1 MNEAYENYSGA
12 EIITAIC
19 NRLEDEKKL
28 CYDSAIIMKLRE
40 LSNLE
45 LTQLVTSGDV
55 DSWIRDRNKQ
65 KKTKQN
71 EMDGR

>member
-1 MNEAYENYSGA
+1 MNEAYENYGGA

-19 NRLEDEKKL
+19 NRLDYEKKL

-65 KKTKQN
+65 KKTNQM
-71 EMDGR
+71 EY